1 MSDQHD
7 EPTKILGDSD
17 KETLTDRILR
27 WAKNNAI
34 IAILIV
40 AVLTIGGIAGLS
52 DSIQKLLLATHV
64 IKSEALVLAEDS
76 AKSDFS
82 RRLTRNAWRRLFWA
96 RQYVERN
103 RLGLPLPDQDI
114 AWQKYYDATE
124 DWNSELMIYIQAL
137 QAYYPNSGKRDV
149 FESDIQVQFAS
160 IHAGLVAL
168 RFADKAKPGELQ
180 KPTHSALM
188 DDINRLNNKLY
199 EFVQNEPSRGR

>member
-1 MSDQHD
+1 MSDQRD

-149 FESDIQVQFAS
+149 FENDIQVQFAS
-160 IHAGLVAL
+160 AFCSPRLMVNLPSIAHWFDSSTQASPFNCQANPFRRVSSSL
-168 RFADKAKPGELQ
+168 RPCCQL
-180 KPTHSALM
+180 
-188 DDINRLNNKLY
+188 RL
-199 EFVQNEPSRGR
+199 